1 MFLTTVVPGLVLLGL
16 VIFVHELGHFLAA
29 KWRGVRVIRFS
40 LGMGPEAIGFTRGE
54 TRYAIA
60 WIPLGGFVQMA
71 GDSLSEDGTMPEG
84 GPDQFLTHPWIG
96 RVIIAIA
103 GPFANLVFAYIAYL
117 ALGLSGFNLPDYANV
132 LGRVAPESA
141 AARAGLAEGDRIVRL
156 GERPVATW
164 YDLVTGLTDADT
176 TQGVTLAIERGDS
189 AFAVPL
195 AAGHVAAMAH
205 ALEPTASP
213 AVVGSILS
221 GLPAY
226 LAGLEEGDQ
235 ILAVDGRAIQR
246 FDEIS
251 PALVG
256 RAGQAVPFRIKRD
269 GQVIELVVRPASD
282 PTGDSGRAI
291 IGVEPQRGLTHS
303 VRYAFPEAVRYAAMQ
318 TASGVVGTYS
328 GLWLTI
334 TRFWS
339 VREQMG
345 GPIYIAQMARD
356 AARKGLDW
364 WLNMLGFINLAIM
377 AFNLLPIPLLDG
389 GHITLALLQAVR
401 GRPVSGRAYLNFQKV
416 GLVVVGTLFVFI
428 LAQDVMRPIRRMQA
442 RQQAPRT
449 SENAPHDSVSPGSPP
464 IAPATR

>member
-1 MFLTTVVPGLVLLGL
+1 MFLTTVLPGLVLLGL
-16 VIFVHELGHFLAA
+16 VIFVHELGHFIAA
-29 KWRGVRVIRFS
+29 KARGVRVLRFS
-40 LGMGPEAIGFTRGE
+40 LGMGPEMIGFTRGE

-84 GPDQFLTHPWIG
+84 GPDEFLSHPWPG
-96 RVIIAIA
+96 RLLIAVA
-103 GPFANLVFAYIAYL
+103 GPFANLVFAYVAYL
-117 ALGLSGFNLPDYANV
+117 ALGITGFNLPDYANV
-132 LGRVAPESA
+132 LGRVEPGSA
-141 AARAGLAEGDRIVRL
+141 AAAAGLAEGDRVV
-156 GERPVATW
+156 GVAGQPVGTW
-164 YDLVTGLTDADT
+164 FEMAEGMSEADT
-176 TQGVTLAIERGDS
+176 SRGLVLAVERADS
-189 AFAVPL
+189 SFAVSLVPGQVAPL
-195 AAGHVAAMAH
+195 ARS
-205 ALEPTASP
+205 LEPPSSP

-226 LAGLEEGDQ
+226 LAGIEEGDQ
-235 ILAVDGRAIQR
+235 IVAVDGRPIQR

-256 RAGQAVPFRIKRD
+256 RAGQEVAFRIKRG
-269 GQVIELVVRPASD
+269 GQVFDLMVRPASD
-282 PTGDSGRAI
+282 PTSETGRAI
-291 IGVEPQRGLTHS
+291 IGVEPQRSLTRS
-303 VRYAFPEAVRYAAMQ
+303 MRYPPLEAARYAGLQ
-318 TASGVVGTYS
+318 TISGVASTYS

-389 GHITLALLQAVR
+389 GHITLALLQGVR
-401 GRPVSGRAYLNFQKV
+401 RRAISGRAYLTFQKA
-416 GLVVVGTLFVFI
+416 GLIVVGTLFVFI

-442 RQQAPRT
+442 KQQTPKAA
-449 SENAPHDSVSPGSPP
+449 EQAPHDSLSPGSTPS
-464 IAPATR
+464 APATR